1 MASGPLGQ
9 PTGYKFFLV
18 AAEPDSFLT
27 AEAGP
32 MYLLQLAI
40 ADQTGDVNVTLK
52 TNNTKEN
59 AGVRFLEY
67 VVSVFR
73 PLGLLP

>member
-9 PTGYKFFLV
+9 PSGYKFFLA

-32 MYLLQLAI
+32 IYLVQLAI
-40 ADQTGDVNVTLK
+40 ADQSGEVHVTLK
-52 TNNTKEN
+52 STNTKEN
-59 AGVRFLEY
+59 ASLRFLEY
-67 VVSVFR
+67 IVSVFR